1 MQGVYFKTESSP
13 PVRVYCTSDGRI
25 DFSALGDVF
34 VLEPKSIQLNGTGFP
49 LNGLESVWTWEEIE
63 KIFKMEGEPVGTKGN
78 PVKVTG
84 KPPVHEAS
92 TENLAKALS
101 GPPTIMRRY
110 KEQAPSSFDLHTV
123 RRVQNHGDG
132 PLFRCDRS
140 HLGTLPGPLLHP
152 IFGEFED
159 NLQNSTLL
167 TREDHSF
174 VKELCDTST

>member
-1 MQGVYFKTESSP
+1 MEDAFLLSMTSIIEIIRDDGSSLGKYKVP
-13 PVRVYCTSDGRI
+13 PG
-25 DFSALGDVF
+25 
-34 VLEPKSIQLNGTGFP
+34 
-49 LNGLESVWTWEEIE
+49 
-63 KIFKMEGEPVGTKGN
+63 
-78 PVKVTG
+78 G
-84 KPPVHEAS
+84 KPVSEVLDSIFMKHGLVGALVEDAS
-92 TENLAKALS
+92 IDLTKSDLLTAGHTYTFQPENLAKALS
-101 GPPTIMRRY
+101 GPPAIMRRY

-123 RRVQNHGDG
+123 RRVQNHVDG